1 MTIRLYNTMTRKL
14 EEFKPLVPGK
24 VGFYSCGP
32 TVYHYAHIGNL
43 RTMIHNDIMKR
54 MFTEN
59 GYDVHHVM
67 NITDVGHLTNDED
80 DSGED
85 KMEKGAAREN
95 KSVWDVAKFYLDEF
109 LHDFNDLNLLPPTDM
124 PHATDYIT
132 EQIELVQKLEELGY
146 TYKIPN
152 DGIYYDTSKFANY
165 GALTGGSLSGNRAGA
180 RVSFNDSKR
189 NPTDFALWK
198 FSPTGAKRQMEWD
211 SPWGVGFPGWH
222 AECSAM
228 SMKLLGNHFD
238 IHTGG
243 EDLSRVHHAN
253 EIAQSEPITGAPW
266 VSYWVHFSFLID
278 KSGTK
283 MSKSTGEFLGLEAV
297 RKRGFDPMA
306 YRYLISL
313 GHYQTQLA
321 FSFDALDAA
330 AAGYKN
336 IVRKIADLMNADN
349 MGELDSVLYN
359 EWHDKILAPVSDN
372 MKTAES
378 LVVVQ
383 ELLKDTNVNPA
394 TKLALFEFV
403 DRLLGLQ
410 FIDRAN
416 KLVELEKESAPAEI
430 IALADARAAAKANKD
445 WATADALRAE
455 IDAAGWTVLD
465 GKDGYKIVK
474 KSINVLIFV

>member
-1 MTIRLYNTMTRKL
+1 MIKLFNTMTRKL
-14 EEFKPLVPGK
+14 EEFKPLIPGK

-59 GYDVHHVM
+59 GYDVRHVM

-95 KSVWDVAKFYLDEF
+95 KSVWDVAKFFLDEF

-124 PHATDYIT
+124 PRATDYIA
-132 EQIELVQKLEELGY
+132 EQIELVQKLEQLGY
-146 TYKIPN
+146 TYEIPN

-180 RVSFNDSKR
+180 RVNFNDAKR

-198 FSPTGAKRQMEWD
+198 YSPTDAKRQMEWD

-228 SMKLLGNHFD
+228 SMKLLGSHFD

-253 EIAQSEPITGAPW
+253 EIAQSEPITGTPW

-278 KSGTK
+278 KSGAK
-283 MSKSTGEFLGLEAV
+283 MSKSAGEFLGMDAV
-297 RKRGFDPMA
+297 RKRGYDPMA
-306 YRYLISL
+306 YRYLITL

-330 AAGYKN
+330 ATGYKN
-336 IVRKIADLMNADN
+336 IVRKVADLMNSDN
-349 MGELDSVLYN
+349 IGGLDSAVYN

-383 ELLKDTNVNPA
+383 DLLKDTNINPA

-416 KLVELEKESAPAEI
+416 KLVDLEKESAPAEI
-430 IALADARAAAKANKD
+430 IALADERAAAKANKN
-445 WATADALRAE
+445 WSTADALRQQ
-455 IDAAGWTVLD
+455 IDALGWTVLD
-465 GKDGYKIVK
+465 GKDGYKIIK
-474 KSINVLIFV
+474 KA

>member
-1 MTIRLYNTMTRKL
+1 MTIRLYNTMTRKI
-14 EEFKPLVPGK
+14 EEFKPLVPGQ

-59 GYDVHHVM
+59 GYNVHHVM

-95 KSVWDVAKFYLDEF
+95 KTVWDIAKFYLDEF

-124 PHATDYIT
+124 PRATDYIP
-132 EQIELVQKLEELGY
+132 EQIELVKKLEDLGY
-146 TYKIPN
+146 TYEIPG

-180 RVSFNDSKR
+180 RVSFNDEKR
-189 NPTDFALWK
+189 NATDFALWK
-198 FSPTGAKRQMEWD
+198 YSPKDTKRAMEWD
-211 SPWGVGFPGWH
+211 SPWGIGFPGWH

-278 KSGTK
+278 KSGEK
-283 MSKSTGEFLGLEAV
+283 MSKSAGEFLGLEAI

-306 YRYLISL
+306 YRYLITL

-321 FSFDALDAA
+321 FSFESLDAA
-330 AAGYKN
+330 ATGYKN
-336 IVRKIADLMNADN
+336 IVRKIADLINSDN
-349 MGELDSVLYN
+349 MGDLDSTQYN
-359 EWHDKILAPVSDN
+359 LWHDKILAPVSDN
-372 MKTAES
+372 MKTSES

-383 ELLKDTNVNPA
+383 ELLKDTTVNPA

-410 FIDRAN
+410 FIDRA
-416 KLVELEKESAPAEI
+416 KKTIELEQQSAPAEI
-430 IALADARAAAKANKD
+430 IALAQQRAIAKANKD
-445 WATADALRAE
+445 WGTADALRQQ
-455 IDAAGWTVLD
+455 IDTSGWTVLD
-465 GKDGYKIVK
+465 SKDGYKLVRKI
-474 KSINVLIFV
+474 

>member
-14 EEFKPLVPGK
+14 EEFKPLTPGH

-59 GYDVHHVM
+59 GYNVHHVM

-95 KSVWDVAKFYLDEF
+95 KSVWDIAKFYLDEF

-124 PHATDYIT
+124 PHATDYIA

-146 TYKIPN
+146 TYEIPN

-180 RVSFNDSKR
+180 RVVFNDSKR

-198 FSPTGAKRQMEWD
+198 FSPTDTKRQMEWD

-278 KSGTK
+278 KSGAK
-283 MSKSTGEFLGLEAV
+283 MSKSAGEFLGLESV

-306 YRYLISL
+306 YRYLITL

-321 FSFDALDAA
+321 FSFDALESAA
-330 AAGYKN
+330 TGYKN
-336 IVRKIADLMNADN
+336 IVRKIADLMNSDN
-349 MGELDSVLYN
+349 MGELNSAVYN
-359 EWHDKILAPVSDN
+359 DWHDKILAPVSDN

-378 LVVVQ
+378 LVVIQ
-383 ELLKDTNVNPA
+383 ELLKDTSVNPA
-394 TKLALFEFV
+394 TKLALFEFI

-410 FIDRAN
+410 FIDRAQ
-416 KLVELEKESAPAEI
+416 KLLELEQESAPAEI
-430 IALADARAAAKANKD
+430 IALADQRAMAKANKD
-445 WATADALRAE
+445 WATADALRQQ

-474 KSINVLIFV
+474 KA